1 MGMTCYIY
9 RIYQEII
16 EKQMQNNISGRILF
30 RTMLETYINLK
41 YMMQQEDEVPDVYD
55 RFKAY
60 GNGKYKL
67 VMAKLREEKYT
78 VSDDSQIDERIME
91 LMVNED
97 MDEAFVNISIGYFDK
112 TSVKAKFKKCGEDEL
127 YEIYYEYATNFAHGI
142 WGAIRES
149 SMLICD
155 NPAHIYH
162 CVPDYHAEQNLCS
175 VLSDCEMVMKKTFE
189 AIADYIEFPEFYNI

>member
-1 MGMTCYIY
+1 
-9 RIYQEII
+9 
-16 EKQMQNNISGRILF
+16 
-30 RTMLETYINLK
+30 
-41 YMMQQEDEVPDVYD
+41 
-55 RFKAY
+55 
-60 GNGKYKL
+60 
-67 VMAKLREEKYT
+67 
-78 VSDDSQIDERIME
+78 
-91 LMVNED
+91 MVNED

-142 WGAIRES
+142 WGCNRES

-162 CVPDYHAEQNLCS
+162 CVPDYHAEQNLRS